1 MKTQQGTLLS
11 VSGLSKSYRR
21 RLVLRE
27 LSVDVGPGE
36 AVAIIGPNGAGK
48 STLLGC
54 ITGDRLPDRGE
65 IRLCGHDPF
74 SDPAAAARCMGFVP
88 EQPFLY
94 GELSVEEMLRFV
106 AEARGIARTDAE
118 REQARLLYLL
128 GMEGTEGVLCRELSQ
143 GMGRKVA
150 LITAL
155 LHRPQ
160 VMILDE
166 AFNGLDRTS
175 ADHLTSELDTRR
187 AAGSAI
193 LLSSHDLA
201 FLASWCDRGL
211 LLAPDGRWQMLSGAA
226 WQRWRAAPTLSP
238 PEADRPGS

>member
-1 MKTQQGTLLS
+1 MASEARL
-11 VSGLSKSYRR
+11 VVRGLGKAYRR
-21 RLVLRE
+21 RAVLRD
-27 LSVDVGPGE
+27 LSLEVRAGE
-36 AVAIIGPNGAGK
+36 ALAVVGPNGAGK

-65 IRLCGHDPF
+65 IRLCGADPF

-94 GELSVEEMLRFV
+94 GELSVGEMLHFV
-106 AEARGIARTDAE
+106 AEARGIAPAAAE
-118 REQARLLYLL
+118 EERLRLLSLL

-143 GMGRKVA
+143 GMGRKIA

-155 LHRPQ
+155 LHRPP
-160 VMILDE
+160 VLVLDE
-166 AFNGLDRTS
+166 AFNGLDRNS
-175 ADHLTSELDTRR
+175 AHHLTSELDARR
-187 AAGSAI
+187 ADGDAI

-211 LLAPDGRWQMLSGAA
+211 LLAPNAGWRTLEGAD
-226 WQRWRAAPTLSP
+226 WDRWRSAPSLSAP
-238 PEADRPGS
+238 